1 MAVYTETIN
10 MDGNL
15 TAKANEGADAI
26 ANLGGSVSKVA
37 KAAGNE
43 WAQASTQFQ
52 AAGRAMVGAMGALAA
67 GDVKGAISGATEAF
81 AGMAKTL
88 DQLVPG
94 LGAAASAVITVT
106 GAFIG
111 MTVGVIRAG
120 AAMALEMADAKGD
133 LVLLFD
139 TLLDGVGTGE
149 EAIAMFDRLGDA
161 TGQTREELGK
171 LAQGFAPLAT
181 STAHLEALTLAAV
194 SASAMAKGGGEA
206 FEQMYK
212 KIALASE
219 TGQALKVPLKGLGSL
234 ASMGLKVDDVAK
246 KMGMSAEQLGKQL
259 ASGSVDAKKFGDAMT
274 SALIDKGAG
283 PVADAAMDLGNLWK
297 KAKESVGKFFEDI
310 DVGPFVKEVKGLF
323 GILDQSTASG
333 QALKAGIGGF
343 FTEVFALM
351 TKLVPL
357 VKHFFLDLII
367 YGLQAYIALKPI
379 AAAIQA
385 FAESEEG
392 IAAIEMLKTMLMGA
406 AIAAGVVIAAIA
418 AVGVT
423 IAATVAIVLG
433 AFAALGMALTL
444 AYQQLLTW
452 GMSATIAA
460 QNFISGLVGGI
471 TAGAAQVVG
480 AVKGLASQ
488 ATSAFKGALGIASPS
503 KIMMEMGGHMGTGV
517 ALGLDAT
524 AGDVAASSTGVA
536 VSAVDAAAA
545 VPTGGGAGAG
555 GGGGVNV
562 TIEAGAIVIQ
572 GGASA
577 SVVELTE
584 QAVAL
589 IFERIASQQGLMA

>member
-15 TAKANEGADAI
+15 GAEAKKASDQVAILEKGLKSAEAALVRASALGDQKGMSNAVAKIDGFKGAIDSVPPSLLAVNKDASAMGASLAKA
-26 ANLGGSVSKVA
+26 
-37 KAAGNE
+37 
-43 WAQASTQFQ
+43 
-52 AAGRAMVGAMGALAA
+52 GAMGASAAAAIATAALAA
-67 GDVKGAISGATEAF
+67 
-81 AGMAKTL
+81 
-88 DQLVPG
+88 
-94 LGAAASAVITVT
+94 AAAMGGLVL
-106 GAFIG
+106 
-111 MTVGVIRAG
+111 AG
-120 AAMALEMADAKGD
+120 IHLALEMADAKGD
-133 LVLLFD
+133 LILLFD

-149 EAIAMFDRLGDA
+149 EAIAMLDRLGDA

-212 KIALASE
+212 KIALAAE

-246 KMGMSAEQLGKQL
+246 KMGMSAEALGKQL
-259 ASGSVDAKKFGDAMT
+259 AAGSVDAKKFGDAMT

-310 DVGPFVKEVKGLF
+310 DVGPFIKEVKGLF

-351 TKLVPL
+351 TKLVPM

-367 YGLQAYIALKPI
+367 YGLQAYLAIKPI

-392 IAAIEMLKTMLMGA
+392 IAAIQMLKDGLLGA
-406 AIAAGVVIAAIA
+406 AIAAGIVIAAIA

-452 GMSATIAA
+452 GMSATVAA

-488 ATSAFKGALGIASPS
+488 ATAAFKGALGIASPS
-503 KIMMEMGGHMGTGV
+503 KVMMEMGGHMGSGV

-536 VSAVDAAAA
+536 VSAVEAAGA
-545 VPTGGGAGAG
+545 VPTGGGPAAG